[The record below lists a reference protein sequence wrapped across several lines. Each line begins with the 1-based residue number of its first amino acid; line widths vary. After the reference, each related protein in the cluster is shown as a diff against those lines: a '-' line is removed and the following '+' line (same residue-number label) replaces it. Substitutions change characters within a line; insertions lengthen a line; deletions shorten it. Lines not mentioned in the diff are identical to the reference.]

1 MNINPPMRY
10 PYKCIVLGLL
20 FCLISK
26 AGSAQSLSELLAA
39 SDSTNLELQALY
51 HEYLAT
57 RERGPQVSQLP
68 EPEFGLGL
76 FVLPVETR
84 LGPQWVRLSASQ
96 MFPWTGTL
104 QAREDVAIAMASVRY
119 ERIAATRL
127 LLYDQIRKAY
137 IQLQEL
143 DRKQVIIRE
152 NIRLIKELENIV
164 TTRLETGMASLADLL
179 RIQVRTRGL
188 EEELVLLE
196 NQKHIPQATINQTL
210 SRASAQTIAPND
222 SLVMVRLN
230 DDREPLFAS
239 IRNDHPMLRMVSLQQ
254 EVSKRNIELNAL
266 EGKPSFTVGLDY
278 IAVGTRSDAQ
288 PSGNGRDILS
298 PRVGIRIPIYRDKYR
313 AKAQEEKWT
322 IQALELRKEDQFLQF
337 RKEVDQAYADYED
350 GRIRHAL
357 AQEQQSIIRS
367 AIDLQMTTYST
378 NGSGFL
384 DLLQMEEQ
392 LLQYDLQMLSAL
404 VKTQMAR
411 AELQKILPPS
421 ELLDHEE

>member
-1 MNINPPMRY
+1 MRY